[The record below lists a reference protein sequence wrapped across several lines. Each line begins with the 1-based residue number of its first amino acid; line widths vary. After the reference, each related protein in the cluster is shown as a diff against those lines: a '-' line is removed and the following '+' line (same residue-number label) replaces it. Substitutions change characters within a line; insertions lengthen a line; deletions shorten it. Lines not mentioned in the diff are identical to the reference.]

1 MSAVDSFLTLDVNLT
16 IVAWTAGVEQIFGYA
31 AAEILGKP
39 VFTLV
44 PEDQRQA
51 AVEVLKQNESLP
63 LKLPQE
69 IAILFALTNGHL
81 DDVEVAQ
88 VGPFETA
95 LLSFMDSNHPEILSK
110 IDEDKDITEE
120 TEAVLTEAI
129 EEFKALQ

>member
-51 AVEVLKQNESLP
+51 AVEVLKQLSAENQVSGFHAERLTKQGTRVA
-63 LKLPQE
+63 LVADLL
-69 IAILFALTNGHL
+69 AIR
-81 DDVEVAQ
+81 
-88 VGPFETA
+88 
-95 LLSFMDSNHPEILSK
+95 DSTGAHCATQIRVRR
-110 IDEDKDITEE
+110 
-120 TEAVLTEAI
+120 A
-129 EEFKALQ
+129 